1 MTHAK
6 SCEDFTATFAPA
18 ARLHDAAVEGPIR
31 KELMRPR
38 VFPGCLEAPCDV
50 DARCWEFMTW
60 RGVSRVAW

>member
-50 DARCWEFMTW
+50 DARC
-60 RGVSRVAW
+60 